1 MLKARLLSRKSRF
14 DDPEDEIDE
23 GTKDNPATTCRELS
37 LIQPHLRDG
46 LYYIDPNHG
55 CPFDA
60 LRVFCNFTAG
70 GLTCVSPV
78 QSKIS
83 GMWLS
88 ADRSKKWFSE
98 LDRGFKFEYRDLNV
112 VQLRFL
118 RLHSNSATQSISL
131 TCPKKHSPTSKHKDT
146 AKRVLR
152 LRGDSN
158 EEIHPSHV
166 IISQHGCEV
175 TAQVRVLGNSEIHG
189 GDVQLL
195 PIRDVLLQGGGEG
208 DAGIILGHLCFL

>member
-1 MLKARLLSRKSRF
+1 MSRF
-14 DDPEDEIDE
+14 DDPEDEIEE

-55 CPFDA
+55 CPIDA

-98 LDRGFKFEYRDLNV
+98 LDRGFK
-112 VQLRFL
+112 
-118 RLHSNSATQSISL
+118 
-131 TCPKKHSPTSKHKDT
+131 
-146 AKRVLR
+146 
-152 LRGDSN
+152 
-158 EEIHPSHV
+158 
-166 IISQHGCEV
+166 V
-175 TAQVRVLGNSEIHG
+175 TAQVRVLGNSELHG

-195 PIRDVLLQGGGEG
+195 PIRDVLLQGGGETWEG
-208 DAGIILGHLCFL
+208 DSSIILGHLCFL